1 MKTFRYKALNTVG
14 TTKRGLLESSSA
26 SGARQ
31 ILRDRKLAPLEVVP
45 AAVVVERITN
55 ILAPQKRLVVNQKHI
70 ALCTLQLGTFL
81 GAGVPLSHALK
92 FIADGGPK
100 QVSGLF
106 HSIRNNV
113 MEGDT
118 LANAMS
124 IYPEVFDTLYIA
136 SIEAG
141 EQAGVLDKVLKSL
154 ADFQESNL
162 ESRRQIASAL
172 LYPAILLL
180 ASLSVVTLLMTTVMP
195 GFIDIFEQNDQILP
209 PTTTVV
215 LAAFNFVKSNGI
227 SLLLL
232 LLIVLGLVRR
242 AKQSHAFRWKCDHS
256 LMYIPRINAF
266 VANRTAENVARTL
279 HILTASGMQLLDALK
294 IATKVVSNRVMRKE
308 MSQCQDLVEQ
318 GSSFSRALA
327 EVTSMPAIMIQL
339 VECGEA
345 TGKLDSTLNKTAEI
359 LQRETKSTLST
370 IVSLVEPVILVL
382 VSCLVLV
389 IVIAL
394 MQPIF
399 ELNSFI

>member
-1 MKTFRYKALNTVG
+1 MSTFRYKALDTSG

-26 SGARQ
+26 CHARQ
-31 ILRDRKLAPLEVVP
+31 ILRDRKLAPLEVAP

-55 ILAPQKRLVVNQKHI
+55 VLAPQQKLAVDRKHI

-81 GAGVPLSHALK
+81 GAGVPLSYALK

-124 IYPEVFDTLYIA
+124 RYPEVFDTLYLA

-154 ADFQESNL
+154 ADFQESNI
-162 ESRRQIASAL
+162 ENRRQIASAL
-172 LYPAILLL
+172 LYPTILLL
-180 ASLSVVTLLMTTVMP
+180 ASLSVVTLLVTTVMP
-195 GFIDIFEQNDQILP
+195 GFIDIFEQNDQTLP

-215 LAAFNFVKSNGI
+215 LAAFNFAKSNATT
-227 SLLLL
+227 LLLL
-232 LLIVLGLVRR
+232 LLIAIGLVRR
-242 AKQSHAFRWKCDHS
+242 AKESQAFMWKCDRALLH
-256 LMYIPRINAF
+256 IPRINTF
-266 VANRTAENVARTL
+266 VANRTAENIARTL

-294 IATKVVSNRVMRKE
+294 IATNIVSNRVMRKE

-318 GSSFSRALA
+318 GTSFSQALA

-339 VECGEA
+339 AECGEA
-345 TGKLDSTLNKTAEI
+345 TGELDSTLNKTAEI
-359 LQRETKSTLST
+359 LQRETQSTLST

-382 VSCLVLV
+382 VSCLVLT

-399 ELNSFI
+399 ELNSFF